1 MSRVPV
7 RFFPAL
13 LVALAGTLCFLNL
26 SGRDLWEPNEPIAAQ
41 AAREMMARGDWLL
54 PTVNGE
60 LYPDKPP
67 LLFWGIG
74 IASLPGRRITETTAR
89 IPSALAGLTLV
100 LAVYLLSRRVL
111 GARGALAAAGTLAV
125 STFFVEQ
132 SRYVQHDMLLCL
144 GMSVGLLALF
154 RLAEGDEPRAAWIA
168 LAALALGFGVLAKG
182 PVALALP
189 ALVLAVETVLDRSV
203 FRAWGA
209 LILAGLL
216 ALLPAAAYYAALA
229 HRHGAALLESFVFR
243 HNLDRFVAGF
253 DHLHP
258 WWFFLIRSPV
268 DLLPA
273 SLLLPAAA
281 VLRPEDPARRRF
293 HRRLWLWILVP
304 LVFFS
309 FSASKRPVYLLPALP
324 AVCLLCGSLLDTAAS
339 GLLARRARRLLLAG
353 ETAALGLL
361 GAGGLAAPFLAMRR
375 APEMLP
381 VAFLLAAITVAGSG
395 FGIACLARG
404 RPLAAHGS
412 LVASLAATWIV
423 AVLLLYPTANRYN
436 SPRFF
441 AGAIDRLVPR
451 DAPLRTYG
459 LYRFRS
465 GYLFYTGRG
474 MPRLLDPSELQRFL
488 ATEERVFCILPKE
501 DFELLRA
508 AKGMEVY
515 LLAEGRAG
523 RRRDCLIS
531 NRPG

>member
-395 FGIACLARG
+395 FGIARLARG
-404 RPLAAHGS
+404 RPLAAHGC